1 MALKNSGYCT
11 TIVILLVSGLLGKRL
26 DCNAGL
32 VMYNRVII
40 SQYEINKN
48 TLFYIGTSSLLTGN
62 TGHRFKGN
70 RFLVFSN

>member
-32 VMYNRVII
+32 IMYNRVII

-48 TLFYIGTSSLLTGN
+48 TSIYLSGELRSIYCAMLFSKI
-62 TGHRFKGN
+62 
-70 RFLVFSN
+70 

>member
-48 TLFYIGTSSLLTGN
+48 T
-62 TGHRFKGN
+62 
-70 RFLVFSN
+70 